1 MCTHKETLDDEVY
14 EIHYGCSRFLPPGP
28 EGASRHCVVY
38 AQRRVVGPAA
48 ILIKR
53 IFICVLLI
61 CTAEAIGEKGGG
73 EMRWE
78 KMNDSN

>member
-1 MCTHKETLDDEVY
+1 MMKYMKSIMDVLVSCLLARREQAIIVLFTRSDECR
-14 EIHYGCSRFLPPGP
+14 GG
-28 EGASRHCVVY
+28 
-38 AQRRVVGPAA
+38 AA

-73 EMRWE
+73 EMR
-78 KMNDSN
+78 

>member
-1 MCTHKETLDDEVY
+1 MF
-14 EIHYGCSRFLPPGP
+14 SFPASWPGGSKP
-28 EGASRHCVVY
+28 SLCCLRAVTSAGVA
-38 AQRRVVGPAA
+38 GPAA

-73 EMRWE
+73 EMRYE